1 MTFYEFI
8 IHRNTEYQQ
17 IKIMSYYPSSV
28 LNLIKSIA
36 RLPGIG
42 EKTAERLAMHI
53 LHSSRKEAEQLARSI
68 MEVKDKTKLC
78 SMCFALSDKDVCDM
92 CGDPARKEEL
102 LCVVEHPADMV
113 AIEKSG
119 AYKGLYHILT
129 GVLSPID
136 GVGPDDIKIKE
147 LILRAEGGR
156 VKEVVLATSTTVDGE
171 STASYLKE
179 RLEKYPVKVTRI
191 ASGIPMGG
199 DLKYIDQVT
208 LKRAMETR
216 HDA

>member
-1 MTFYEFI
+1 
-8 IHRNTEYQQ
+8 
-17 IKIMSYYPSSV
+17 MSYYPLSV
-28 LNLIKSIA
+28 MKLIKSIS

-42 EKTAERLAMHI
+42 EKTAERLTMHI
-53 LHSSRKEAEQLARSI
+53 LHSSRKEAEDLARGI

-78 SMCFALSDKDVCDM
+78 SMCFALSDKDVCDI
-92 CGDPARKEEL
+92 CGNPSRKEEL
-102 LCVVEHPADMV
+102 LCVVEQPADMV

-119 AYKGLYHILT
+119 AYNGLYHILT

-147 LILRAEGGR
+147 LILRTEGGK
-156 VKEVVLATSTTVDGE
+156 VKEVVLATSTTVEGE
-171 STASYLKE
+171 STASYLKQ
-179 RLEKYPVKVTRI
+179 RLEKSPVKVTRI

-216 HDA
+216 HDV

>member
-1 MTFYEFI
+1 
-8 IHRNTEYQQ
+8 
-17 IKIMSYYPSSV
+17 
-28 LNLIKSIA
+28 
-36 RLPGIG
+36 
-42 EKTAERLAMHI
+42 
-53 LHSSRKEAEQLARSI
+53 
-68 MEVKDKTKLC
+68 
-78 SMCFALSDKDVCDM
+78 MC
-92 CGDPARKEEL
+92 
-102 LCVVEHPADMV
+102 
-113 AIEKSG
+113 
-119 AYKGLYHILT
+119 LYHILT

>member
-1 MTFYEFI
+1 MY
-8 IHRNTEYQQ
+8 
-17 IKIMSYYPSSV
+17 
-28 LNLIKSIA
+28 
-36 RLPGIG
+36 
-42 EKTAERLAMHI
+42 I

-92 CGDPARKEEL
+92 CGDSARKEEL

-147 LILRAEGGR
+147 LILRAEGGS

>member
-1 MTFYEFI
+1 MT
-8 IHRNTEYQQ
+8 
-17 IKIMSYYPSSV
+17 YYPTSV

-42 EKTAERLAMHI
+42 EKTAERLAIHI
-53 LHSSRKEAEQLARSI
+53 LHSSRKEAEHLARCI
-68 MEVKDKTKLC
+68 IEVKDKTRLC
-78 SMCFALSDKDVCDM
+78 TICNALSDKDVCDI
-92 CGDPARKEEL
+92 CDNPARKKETV
-102 LCVVEHPADMV
+102 CVVEQPADMV

-129 GVLSPID
+129 GALSPID
-136 GVGPDDIKIKE
+136 GIGPDDIKIKE
-147 LILRAEGGR
+147 LISR
-156 VKEVVLATSTTVDGE
+156 VERGQIIEIVLATSTTVEGE

-179 RLEKYPVKVTRI
+179 RLANYPVKVTRI

-199 DLKYIDQVT
+199 DLKYIDPVT

-216 HDA
+216 HDI

>member
-1 MTFYEFI
+1 
-8 IHRNTEYQQ
+8 
-17 IKIMSYYPSSV
+17 MSYYPSSV

-53 LHSSRKEAEQLARSI
+53 LHSSQKEAEQLARSI

-78 SMCFALSDKDVCDM
+78 SMCFALSDKDVCDI
-92 CGDPARKEEL
+92 CGNSSRKAAL
-102 LCVVEHPADMV
+102 LCVVEQPADMV

-119 AYKGLYHILT
+119 AYNGLYHILT

-147 LILRAEGGR
+147 LFSRLDGGQI
-156 VKEVVLATSTTVDGE
+156 KEVVLATSTTVEGE
-171 STASYLKE
+171 STASYLAE
-179 RLEKYPVKVTRI
+179 RLGKYPVKVTRI

-216 HDA
+216 HDV